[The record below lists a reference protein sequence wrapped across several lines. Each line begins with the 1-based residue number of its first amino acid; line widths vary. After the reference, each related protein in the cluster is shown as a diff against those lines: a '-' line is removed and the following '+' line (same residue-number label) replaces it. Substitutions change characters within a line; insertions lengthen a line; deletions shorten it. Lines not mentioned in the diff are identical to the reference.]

1 MKRIYVG
8 LCLLLG
14 MSTEAGIYLHVYF
27 SDVDFRSRYGR
38 HAELPGT
45 EIH

>member
-14 MSTEAGIYLHVYF
+14 MSTEAGWAQKARDESFVEQSGFIL
-27 SDVDFRSRYGR
+27 
-38 HAELPGT
+38 
-45 EIH
+45 